1 MKRIEEQQNTLMYIS
16 RLLHNHTSKD
26 DASKRALVFTIQ
38 VKHLY
43 NTNHVKKAIFQKVHR
58 AIYGKLS
65 SPDDFNFSMFI
76 ASDVESSRAGSYLP
90 NEVLLKPLLP
100 HYHGLIVF
108 NKQDWDQI
116 CKNIPSWKGIIR
128 SSISD
133 IHEVKEDEVDNDGCI
148 KSESIWIDVFEER
161 NVKGTKHQFPLGNYT
176 QYAMK
181 AHLQGVNRSILLHE
195 PSVFPFDIY
204 ASEQDVVKSNRLFN
218 ELWKQQV
225 DYAS

>member
-38 VKHLY
+38 VNHLK
-43 NTNHVKKAIFQKVHR
+43 NTDHVKKAIFQKVHR

-65 SPDDFNFSMFI
+65 SPDNFNFSMFI

-108 NKQDWDQI
+108 NKQDW
-116 CKNIPSWKGIIR
+116 
-128 SSISD
+128 
-133 IHEVKEDEVDNDGCI
+133 VK
-148 KSESIWIDVFEER
+148 
-161 NVKGTKHQFPLGNYT
+161 
-176 QYAMK
+176 YARIFHTGK
-181 AHLQGVNRSILLHE
+181 VS
-195 PSVFPFDIY
+195 
-204 ASEQDVVKSNRLFN
+204 
-218 ELWKQQV
+218 
-225 DYAS
+225 

>member
-1 MKRIEEQQNTLMYIS
+1 MQRIEEQQNTLMYIS

-38 VKHLY
+38 VEHLY

-65 SPDDFNFSMFI
+65 SPNDFNFSMFI

-90 NEVLLKPLLP
+90 NKVLLKPLLP

-108 NKQDWDQI
+108 NKPDWDQI
-116 CKNIPSWKGIIR
+116 SKNIPSWKGIIR

-133 IHEVKEDEVDNDGCI
+133 IYEVKEDEVD
-148 KSESIWIDVFEER
+148 EFEER

-204 ASEQDVVKSNRLFN
+204 ASEQDVVKSNHLFN
-218 ELWKQQV
+218 KLWKQQV
-225 DYAS
+225 DYVS